1 MLLVQMGRMKSTA
14 AGTSKGAATRPSKG
28 KRVRTDQSED
38 QPSRKIFMT
47 KEKEKRHKV
56 ISNWT
61 LIPER
66 PVKLQPGEYDQ
77 FLHELMGRNWM
88 QLATLYKSM
97 ILR

>member
-1 MLLVQMGRMKSTA
+1 MGRTKSIA
-14 AGTSKGAATRPSKG
+14 AGTSKGAAAEPSKG

-47 KEKEKRHKV
+47 KEKEKRHEV
-56 ISNWT
+56 ISSWT

-77 FLHELMGRNWM
+77 FFHELMRRNWM
-88 QLATLYKSM
+88 QLATPYRSM

>member
-1 MLLVQMGRMKSTA
+1 MGRMKSTA
-14 AGTSKGAATRPSKG
+14 AGTSKGAAAEPSKG

-47 KEKEKRHKV
+47 KEKENRHEV
-56 ISNWT
+56 FNSWT
-61 LIPER
+61 FIPER

-77 FLHELMGRNWM
+77 FLHELMRRNWM
-88 QLATLYKSM
+88 QLATPCRSM